1 MQLLS
6 FTDLQTRWSYTRAG
20 IHKLAKAADFPMPF
34 ALVSNGRIKLYREA
48 DIVAYEQDKPWLL
61 DERQKRQRQRLF
73 SLLTQA
79 KENPEQRDPILQHAF
94 GSKAKDWSMK

>member
-6 FTDLQTRWSYTRAG
+6 FSDLQTRWGYTRAG

-34 ALVSNGRIKLYREA
+34 TLVSNGKIKLFREV
-48 DIVAYEQDKPWLL
+48 DIVAYEQDKPWLF

-73 SLLTQA
+73 GLLNQA
-79 KENPEQRDPILQHAF
+79 KEKPEQQEAILKHAF
-94 GSKAKDWSMK
+94 GGHTKNWVSD